1 MKNKIAI
8 IGTVG
13 VPANYGGFETLAHFL
28 VEHTSS
34 NDFDKESELM
44 VYCSK
49 HSYPKSERKP
59 NIKKAKLIYLP
70 FKANGVQSIPYDI
83 VSIIHSCFVA
93 QSLLILGVSGCLVL
107 PFIRLFVKKKIVV
120 NIDGLEWKRD
130 KWNKYAKRFLKF
142 SEAQAVKYADV
153 VVTDNAAIQ
162 QYVQEEYGVAS
173 ELIEYGGDHVINV
186 DLDENYFLD
195 FPFLQEEYA
204 FKVCRIEPENNVHL
218 IVESFAKNPICPLV
232 IVGNWN
238 HSQYGKQLKTK
249 FENSPSIYLLDPI
262 YDSFLLN
269 LLRANARIYV
279 HGHSAGG
286 TNPSLV
292 EAMYLGL
299 PIISFDVAYNRET
312 TENQALYFSDAESLN
327 HLLLKIDTNGL
338 NKISQKM
345 KAIAERRYRWDI
357 VSTKY
362 FNQLGNTPVPINPQ
376 ENVELNQSNIPF
388 DALT

>member
-8 IGTVG
+8 IGTAG
-13 VPANYGGFETLAHFL
+13 VPANYGGFETLAHYL
-28 VEHTSS
+28 VEHTAT
-34 NDFDKESELM
+34 NEFDDQWDLL

-49 HSYPKSERKP
+49 HNYPASQRP
-59 NIKKAKLIYLP
+59 ANIKKAKLIYLP
-70 FKANGVQSIPYDI
+70 LKANGIQSIPYDI
-83 VSIIHSCFVA
+83 ISIVHSCFVA
-93 QSLLILGVSGCLVL
+93 QSLLILGVSGCLIL

-162 QYVQEEYGVAS
+162 QYVHREYGIVS
-173 ELIEYGGDHVINV
+173 ELIEYGGDHVWNV
-186 DLDENYFLD
+186 DLDENYFTE
-195 FPFLQEEYA
+195 FPFLQDKYA
-204 FKVCRIEPENNVHL
+204 FKVCRIEPENKVHV
-218 IVESFAKNPICPLV
+218 IVDAFAKNPKMPLV

-238 HSQYGKQLKTK
+238 HSLYGKELKSS
-249 FENSPSIYLLDPI
+249 FEDNPNIYLLDPI

-269 LLRANARIYV
+269 LLRSNATVYV

-299 PIISFDVAYNRET
+299 PILSFDVAYNRET
-312 TENQALYFSDAESLN
+312 TENQALYFTDAQSLTQT
-327 HLLLKIDTNGL
+327 LLDL
-338 NKISQKM
+338 NDKTLNVLSKKM
-345 KAIAERRYRWDI
+345 KEIAERKYRWEV

-362 FNQLGNTPVPINPQ
+362 FNQLNPQ
-376 ENVELNQSNIPF
+376 KNVELNQPTIQF